1 MFSSKQTLVVPELH
15 GEQNANTANLGQVP
29 NLELESGTTGAPGHI
44 VQQDGDKFDLQF
56 GRMNFSG
63 TVTGTISSSTTF
75 PSGHIIQTQ
84 TAESTLANAV
94 STAQLANSG
103 TVGLDVASVDITPRG
118 TGSKFLIQCRVC
130 FNFSRTTNYQCASQ
144 YIGRGVGSG
153 GMSGSDLSTI
163 YHFSLLGY
171 MGTQAGNDVYMDHPL
186 FFVDDTVTY
195 SSGQTITYNFRLGSG
210 RGSGSVGY
218 PTVYY
223 RNDGGNYFP
232 AQMIVTEIAV

>member
-1 MFSSKQTLVVPELH
+1 MASIVKVDQI
-15 GEQNANTANLGQVP
+15 QNADGTVEYLNAGSIKNASLHSSVTGGSGITALGTVA
-29 NLELESGTTGAPGHI
+29 SGT
-44 VQQDGDKFDLQF
+44 L
-56 GRMNFSG
+56 N
-63 TVTGTISSSTTF
+63 SSVNINSALSSATY

-84 TAESTLANAV
+84 TAQSTLSN
-94 STAQLANSG
+94 STSTDQLANSG

-130 FNFSRTTNYQCASQ
+130 FNFSRTTNFQCASE

-163 YHFSLLGY
+163 YHFSLLAY

-186 FFVDDTVTY
+186 FFVDDTVSY

-218 PTVYY
+218 PTLYY

-232 AQMIVTEIAV
+232 AQMIVTEIAG

>member
-1 MFSSKQTLVVPELH
+1 MPDASLSID
-15 GEQNANTANLGQVP
+15 
-29 NLELESGTTGAPGHI
+29 GTTVISKTSGNISIDNFNSISGNLTGA
-44 VQQDGDKFDLQF
+44 
-56 GRMNFSG
+56 
-63 TVTGTISSSTTF
+63 TF
-75 PSGHIIQTQ
+75 PSGHIIQMQ
-84 TAESTLANAV
+84 TAQSTLSNGD
-94 STAQLANSG
+94 STTERTDSG
-103 TVGLDVASVDITPRG
+103 TTGLNVASVDITPRG

-163 YHFSLLGY
+163 YRFTLLGY
-171 MGTQAGNDVYMDHPL
+171 LGTQAGDDIYMDHPL

-210 RGSGSVGY
+210 RGSGSVSY

-232 AQMIVTEIAV
+232 AQMIVSEIAG

>member
-1 MFSSKQTLVVPELH
+1 MFATKQTTIVPDIH
-15 GEQNANTANLGQVP
+15 GEQDSGNINLGQVP
-29 NLELESGTTGAPGHI
+29 NLELESGTTGAPGNI
-44 VQQDGDKFDLQF
+44 VQQDGSKFDLQF
-56 GRMNFSG
+56 GRMALG
-63 TVTGTISSSTTF
+63 SSASLADATF

-130 FNFSRTTNYQCASQ
+130 FNFARTTNYQCASQ

-186 FFVDDTVTY
+186 FFVDDTVSY

-210 RGSGSVGY
+210 RGSGTVSY
-218 PTVYY
+218 PTLYY
-223 RNDGGNYFP
+223 RNDWSTNQNYFP
-232 AQMIVTEIAV
+232 AQMIVTEIAG

>member
-1 MFSSKQTLVVPELH
+1 MGTLQVS
-15 GEQNANTANLGQVP
+15 GQNIL
-29 NLELESGTTGAPGHI
+29 
-44 VQQDGDKFDLQF
+44 
-56 GRMNFSG
+56 
-63 TVTGTISSSTTF
+63 TVTGSPATATLNENVNINDTLAGATLASTTTY
-75 PSGHIIQTQ
+75 PSGHIIQMQTTQ
-84 TAESTLANAV
+84 STLSNGD
-94 STAQLANSG
+94 STDQLANSG
-103 TVGLDVASVDITPRG
+103 TVGLNVASVDITPRG

-195 SSGQTITYNFRLGSG
+195 SSGQTITYKVTANIYTSNYGLK
-210 RGSGSVGY
+210 Y
-218 PTVYY
+218 TAQ
-223 RNDGGNYFP
+223 NDGSNGNRSDFVVWE
-232 AQMIVTEIAV
+232 VTP

>member
-1 MFSSKQTLVVPELH
+1 MFATKQTTIVPELH
-15 GEQNANTANLGQVP
+15 GEQDSGNINLGQVP

-44 VQQDGDKFDLQF
+44 VQQDGDKFDLQY
-56 GRMNFSG
+56 GRMALG
-63 TVTGTISSSTTF
+63 SSTSLADATF
-75 PSGHIIQTQ
+75 PSGHIIQMQ
-84 TAESTLANAV
+84 TTTSTLAHAS
-94 STAQLANSG
+94 STAELANSG
-103 TVGLDVASVDITPRG
+103 TVGLNVASVDITPRG

-130 FNFSRTTNYQCASQ
+130 FNIDRTTNYQCASQ

-163 YHFSLLGY
+163 YHFSLLAYLGLK
-171 MGTQAGNDVYMDHPL
+171 GSDNDPYLDHPL

-195 SSGQTITYNFRLGSG
+195 SSGQTISYNFRLGSG

>member
-1 MFSSKQTLVVPELH
+1 MSTIFVDNVKTVSGTDTFTDGQYRGVI
-15 GEQNANTANLGQVP
+15 NASATGTFAGTTTGTHSGTATGTH
-29 NLELESGTTGAPGHI
+29 SGTT
-44 VQQDGDKFDLQF
+44 
-56 GRMNFSG
+56 
-63 TVTGTISSSTTF
+63 TGTISSSATF

-84 TAESTLANAV
+84 TAQSTLSNSV
-94 STAQLANSG
+94 STDQLANSG

-130 FNFSRTTNYQCASQ
+130 FNFSRTTNYQCASE

-163 YHFSLLGY
+163 YHFSLLAYLGS
-171 MGTQAGNDVYMDHPL
+171 QAGDDVYMDHPL
-186 FFVDDTVTY
+186 FFVDDTVSY

-218 PTVYY
+218 PTLYY

-232 AQMIVTEIAV
+232 AQMIVTEIAG

>member
-1 MFSSKQTLVVPELH
+1 MGTLQVS
-15 GEQNANTANLGQVP
+15 GQNIL
-29 NLELESGTTGAPGHI
+29 
-44 VQQDGDKFDLQF
+44 
-56 GRMNFSG
+56 
-63 TVTGTISSSTTF
+63 TVTGSPATATLNENVNINDTLAGATLASTTTY
-75 PSGHIIQTQ
+75 PSGHIIQMQTTQ
-84 TAESTLANAV
+84 STLSNGD
-94 STAQLANSG
+94 STDQLANSG
-103 TVGLDVASVDITPRG
+103 TVGLNVASVDITPRG

-153 GMSGSDLSTI
+153 GISGSDLTRI
-163 YHFSLLGY
+163 YHFSLLAY
-171 MGTQAGNDVYMDHPL
+171 LGTKGSDDDPYLDHPL